1 MRQFPAG
8 VFIVILFAVVAI
20 LSGCDKKEQKEN
32 PFNQHA
38 AKTLTK
44 TASEHAVSSKNSET
58 FPKPTLQTIQNRL
71 EENATIQHPSTEE
84 TYTLK
89 SLTGEQKHV
98 SVESLQVVFKDI
110 SQPVVIVYL
119 FAPWSLPCQG
129 EVPYLSELQK
139 KYAKDLYVLGIL
151 LNPKKYTQTLGTFI
165 QTHHA
170 NFYIS
175 VSKQNNPLAKKLLSP
190 LGLSDT
196 VMIPMTVIYQN
207 GHYWRHYTGAVPIE
221 MIEHDLK
228 TILD

>member
-8 VFIVILFAVVAI
+8 VFIVVLLAVVAI
-20 LSGCDKKEQKEN
+20 LSGCDKKEQKKN
-32 PFNQHA
+32 PFEQHA
-38 AKTLTK
+38 APSSETETLTK
-44 TASEHAVSSKNSET
+44 A
-58 FPKPTLQTIQNRL
+58 TLQAAKNRL
-71 EENATIQHPSTEE
+71 EENTTTLYPSTGEM
-84 TYTLK
+84 YTLN

-98 SVESLQVVFKDI
+98 SVDGSQVVFKDI

-165 QTHHA
+165 QTHHV

-175 VSKQNNPLAKKLLSP
+175 ISKQNNPLAEELLAP

-196 VMIPMTVIYQN
+196 VTIPMTVIYRS